1 MPIQLTCLRSIV
13 KKAGKTYPV
22 LVGMASGKQIYS
34 FSFVPNFS
42 PKDSN
47 LVIAQRL
54 REPLEDKWQRPADM
68 KRISKI
74 DELYTASESEQIM
87 VNPVLL
93 GAIPGEREKIRIV
106 DTPMKTKGDIEQD
119 IVMLE
124 IDDGESV
131 WVIDGQHRI
140 NGMKS
145 SNQPM
150 PFVLLYDERPSHQYS
165 GAYLAELFSI
175 VTTKA
180 KPMEGI
186 HKEWMAYAFHLDKY
200 ASKNKRTLMEIGI
213 KLATTTNFGD
223 DHANENLFYG
233 QIQFNDAISVE
244 GDVVG
249 AFAFTIQNLVKTL
262 DSKPMQE
269 LLNKFSIF
277 DISAAISD
285 YVSAMK
291 DLHGQP
297 RKESLLFGKYGKD
310 HYTCIGEGL
319 MEAWL
324 WHLNDLSQLP
334 SYEATHKLL
343 EGIGIGR
350 TNWELLPW
358 SKGPGTN
365 DKNAMRLTT
374 RTVFYQLMSG
384 MEKIPSDLGQ
394 YLMGR
399 ESTKMGLEFG
409 IEENGQ
415 FVEQSVH
422 RVEIT
427 PFQSQDISLEIP
439 TYRGEKRNRVRHHIS
454 RVSDPR
460 NFSNLHSPNCRVRSC
475 RLVNERGNLLL
486 PALDT
491 LNALKR
497 QDQGLNLGMG
507 RRSYVEI
514 DMIALDEKAP
524 FKINLTINSD

>member
-13 KKAGKTYPV
+13 RKGGNTYPV

-93 GAIPGEREKIRIV
+93 GAIPGEREKIRIM
-106 DTPMKTKGDIEQD
+106 DTPMKTKGDNEQD
-119 IVMLE
+119 IVTVE
-124 IDDGESV
+124 IADGESV

-186 HKEWMAYAFHLDKY
+186 HKEWMSYAFQLDKY

-213 KLATTTNFGD
+213 ELATTTNFGD
-223 DHANENLFYG
+223 GHANENLFYG

-249 AFAFTIQNLVKTL
+249 AFSFTIQNLVKTL
-262 DSKPMQE
+262 DSKPMQA
-269 LLNKFSIF
+269 LLNKFTTES
-277 DISAAISD
+277 ISAAISD
-285 YVSAMK
+285 YVSALR

-310 HYTCIGEGL
+310 QYTCIGEGL

-324 WHLNDLSQLP
+324 WHLNDLAELP
-334 SYEATHKLL
+334 LYEATHELL
-343 EGIGIGR
+343 ESIGIGR
-350 TNWELLPW
+350 ANWELLPW

-365 DKNAMRLTT
+365 DKNAMRLTM

-384 MEKIPSDLGQ
+384 MEKIPDDLGQ

-399 ESTKMGLEFG
+399 ENTKMGLEFG

-415 FVEQSVH
+415 FIEQSVH

-439 TYRGEKRNRVRHHIS
+439 SFRGQKRNRVRHHIS
-454 RVSDPR
+454 RASDPS

-475 RLVNERGNLLL
+475 RLVNERGNLQL

-497 QDQGLNLGMG
+497 QDQGLNIGMG

>member
-1 MPIQLTCLRSIV
+1 MPVRLTCLRSTIR
-13 KKAGKTYPV
+13 KGGKVFPV
-22 LVGMASGKQIYS
+22 LVGMATGRQIHS
-34 FSFVPNFS
+34 FSFVPNFD
-42 PKDSN
+42 PNDSN
-47 LVIAQRL
+47 LVIAKRL
-54 REPLEDKWQRPADM
+54 LEPLEDKWQRPADH

-74 DELYTASESEQIM
+74 GDLYSKSESDQIM

-93 GAIPGEREKIRIV
+93 GAIPGGEPKITVVGAPTRV
-106 DTPMKTKGDIEQD
+106 SGDMKQELVVIDIEN
-119 IVMLE
+119 
-124 IDDGESV
+124 GNSV

-140 NGMKS
+140 NGMRT

-150 PFVLLYDERPSHQYS
+150 PFVLLHDERAGHNYT

-175 VTTKA
+175 VTTEA
-180 KPMEGI
+180 KPMKGI
-186 HKEWMAYAFHLDKY
+186 HKEWMSYAFQLDKY
-200 ASKNKRTLMEIGI
+200 ASENKRTLMEIGI
-213 KLATTTNFGD
+213 KLATTANFGD
-223 DHANENLFYG
+223 GHANENLFYG
-233 QIQFNDAISVE
+233 QIQFNDALAVE

-249 AFAFTIQNLVKTL
+249 AFSFTIQNLVKTL
-262 DSKPMQE
+262 DSKPMQA
-269 LLNKFSIF
+269 LLNKFTTES
-277 DISAAISD
+277 ISAVISD
-285 YVSAMK
+285 YVSALR

-324 WHLNDLSQLP
+324 WHLNDLAELP
-334 SYEATHKLL
+334 SYEATHELL

-365 DKNAMRLTT
+365 DKNAMRLTM

-399 ESTKMGLEFG
+399 ENTKMGLEFG

-415 FVEQSVH
+415 FIEQSVH

-439 TYRGEKRNRVRHHIS
+439 SFRGQKRNRVRHHIS
-454 RVSDPR
+454 RASDPS

-475 RLVNERGNLLL
+475 RLVNERGNLQL

-497 QDQGLNLGMG
+497 QDQGLNIGMG